1 VKTHQR
7 VLVGRR
13 LKPTPQNSRRPVET
27 AKGLFKI
34 SHWAPCLGIHASE
47 ILELKSSA
55 LVSRQNYKG
64 IDKMNDDRVW
74 RFEESLWRAS
84 EDHYHEQVDAE
95 CVMAL
100 SHAPYLYSGDDAV
113 KAVSGTPEWESV
125 SFSEKTIS
133 RPEEGLIVVGY
144 RIIAE
149 KGEKRF
155 KAACTSV
162 YRRKAHEEWSVVQ
175 HSQVVIGAD

>member
-1 VKTHQR
+1 
-7 VLVGRR
+7 
-13 LKPTPQNSRRPVET
+13 
-27 AKGLFKI
+27 
-34 SHWAPCLGIHASE
+34 
-47 ILELKSSA
+47 
-55 LVSRQNYKG
+55 
-64 IDKMNDDRVW
+64 MNDDRVW

-133 RPEEGLIVVGY
+133 RPECWMSL
-144 RIIAE
+144 RTDP
-149 KGEKRF
+149 
-155 KAACTSV
+155 AAVESV
-162 YRRKAHEEWSVVQ
+162 TE
-175 HSQVVIGAD
+175 I